1 MCDTTT
7 LLAIRRKTSPIPIG
21 RSPGFLSNGINLHAS
36 NASNDDDRSSVVQNF
51 FMTSANV
58 LHRSFELLPHWFDV
72 KIHFQ
77 PSASRPEGPDE
88 PLVLSIAF
96 FTLSTSI

>member
-7 LLAIRRKTSPIPIG
+7 LLAIRRKTALIRIG
-21 RSPGFLSNGINLHAS
+21 RSPEFLSNGINLHAS

-58 LHRSFELLPHWFDV
+58 LHRSFELLPH
-72 KIHFQ
+72 
-77 PSASRPEGPDE
+77 
-88 PLVLSIAF
+88 
-96 FTLSTSI
+96 